1 MPRALEGVLLIIA
14 VVFAAFVDA
23 RPSFAGDGADT
34 TPSRQLFIDQ
44 RRLPE
49 DAGKTNQ
56 PPPPPANGDEQHKA
70 EEQRKLDELAAKLK
84 AQEEELAAREAVA
97 RKKFEEL
104 KRLSAEEEVKRKE
117 DEEQLRAREAEAQ
130 KQVEEAKRLADETRR
145 KLQED
150 LKKQSAQKATSDIS
164 SPAVSSAIG
173 NNAEKSADAPAQLEP
188 RATLSVPAIAL
199 TCPDATVA
207 VEPLPGGRSKI
218 AVHSPCRHGQ
228 DVNMQYGPIAIG
240 RTFND
245 KGDAEFIADMFLGPE
260 AKTGVSLA
268 DGQQQRIQLATG
280 DLDEVTKVAVIWN
293 APVDLSL
300 HAFEYA
306 AMQGEPGDV
315 WSGAP
320 RNAVAASELIT
331 KDGRGHGFMSSISDG
346 KAPGPK
352 AEVFTFWH
360 GKQQSRGVVA
370 MALDYE
376 TRGTNPNGDTCGSGR
391 YAQVPIEVIV
401 RETSGA
407 VTRQN
412 GLIASVPCGQTLSSE
427 ARYQTGI
434 VPDIRIHNTH

>member
-1 MPRALEGVLLIIA
+1 MPRALEGALLSIA
-14 VVFAAFVDA
+14 VVFAACVYA

-34 TPSRQLFIDQ
+34 TSPRQLFIDQ

-49 DAGKTNQ
+49 DAGKANQ
-56 PPPPPANGDEQHKA
+56 PEPPPGNGDEQRKA

-84 AQEEELAAREAVA
+84 AQEEELATREAAA

-104 KRLSAEEEVKRKE
+104 KRLSAEEEVKRKG

-130 KQVEEAKRLADETRR
+130 KQVEEAKRLVDEARR

-150 LKKQSAQKATSDIS
+150 LKNQSAAKAASDTS
-164 SPAVSSAIG
+164 SPAASPATDNSTEK
-173 NNAEKSADAPAQLEP
+173 NADVPAQLEP
-188 RATLSVPAIAL
+188 RATLTVPAIAL

-228 DVNMQYGPIAIG
+228 DVNMQYGPIVIG
-240 RTFND
+240 HTFND
-245 KGDAEFIADMFLGPE
+245 KGDTEFIADMFLGPD

-268 DGQQQRIQLATG
+268 DGQQQRVQLVTG

-293 APVDLSL
+293 APVDLNL

-320 RNAVAASELIT
+320 RDAAVASELIT

-346 KAPGPK
+346 KAAGSK

-401 RETSGA
+401 RETSGT

-434 VPDIRIHNTH
+434 VPDIRIHNAH